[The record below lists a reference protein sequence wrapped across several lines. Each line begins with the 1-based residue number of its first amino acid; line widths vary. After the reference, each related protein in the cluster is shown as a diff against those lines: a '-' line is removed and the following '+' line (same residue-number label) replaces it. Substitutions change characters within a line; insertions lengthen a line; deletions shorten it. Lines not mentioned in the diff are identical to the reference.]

1 MAHTS
6 DLIATDIEQYLKAH
20 ENKSLLRF
28 ITCGSVDDGKST
40 LIGRLLY
47 ESKMLFEDQ
56 LAAVEADSKKFGTQG
71 DEIDFALLVD
81 GLAAEREQ
89 GITID
94 VAYRFFSTDKRK
106 FIVADTPGHE
116 QYTRNMVTGASTAD
130 VAILMVDS
138 RRGILTQTRRHS
150 YLVKLLGIRHVLVA
164 INKMDLVDYSEK
176 TFNDIVDAYRD
187 FAARI
192 GLESP
197 TFIPLSAFKGDNIT
211 DPSAAMP
218 WYHGT
223 TLMGYLETVEI
234 DDERMQRA
242 PFRLPVQWVN
252 RPNLDFRGFAG
263 TIAGGVIRPG
273 DRIRVQPSGR
283 ESTVARIVTR
293 GGDLEQAVSGQSIT
307 LTLNDEIDISRGD
320 VISTVDAPAETADQ
334 FEITLVWMHDEPLLP
349 GRPYLL
355 KIGTKTV
362 TATITDIK
370 YQVNVNTLE
379 HVAAKTLEL
388 NAIGVCNLSL
398 DRQIAF
404 DPYQD
409 NRDTGGFILIDRLSN
424 NTVAA
429 GLLHFALRR
438 AHNIHLQHMDVDK
451 IARASIKHQQGCVLW
466 FTGLSGAGKSAIA
479 NLVEK
484 KLHGLGHHT
493 YLLDGDNVRHGLN
506 KDLGFTDA
514 DRVENI
520 RRVGEVSR
528 LMVDAGLIVLTA
540 FISPFRAERS
550 MARSLVEEGEF
561 VEVFVDTPLEVAE
574 QRDVKGLYKKA
585 RRGELKNFTGID
597 SPYEAP
603 EEPEI
608 RLDTTRL
615 SLEAAADAVI
625 TTLRLRGVISD

>member
-320 VISTVDAPAETADQ
+320 VISTVGAPAETADQ

-424 NTVAA
+424 NTVGA

-479 NLVEK
+479 NL
-484 KLHGLGHHT
+484 
-493 YLLDGDNVRHGLN
+493 
-506 KDLGFTDA
+506 
-514 DRVENI
+514 
-520 RRVGEVSR
+520 
-528 LMVDAGLIVLTA
+528 
-540 FISPFRAERS
+540 
-550 MARSLVEEGEF
+550 
-561 VEVFVDTPLEVAE
+561 
-574 QRDVKGLYKKA
+574 
-585 RRGELKNFTGID
+585 
-597 SPYEAP
+597 
-603 EEPEI
+603 
-608 RLDTTRL
+608 
-615 SLEAAADAVI
+615 
-625 TTLRLRGVISD
+625 